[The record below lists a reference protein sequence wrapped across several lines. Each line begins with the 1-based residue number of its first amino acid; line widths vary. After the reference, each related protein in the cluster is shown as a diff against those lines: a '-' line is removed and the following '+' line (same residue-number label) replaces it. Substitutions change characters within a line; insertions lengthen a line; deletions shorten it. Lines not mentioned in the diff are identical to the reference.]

1 MDENNSKKTNKTL
14 RHQRFTTFI
23 LSLPVLVFVVMSLH
37 NKAAERPAAVSDEPA
52 VAQAGASLPSAAPS
66 ADPQQSAA
74 TVWIDV
80 RTPQEYAEG
89 HLKEAANL
97 PLDAFEEL
105 LPATVKDK
113 SAIVALYCRSGNRSG
128 RALAIAQKLG
138 YANAFNAGGYSALK
152 ASRAE

>member
-1 MDENNSKKTNKTL
+1 MDENKARKTNKTL

-37 NKAAERPAAVSDEPA
+37 NKAAERPAAVSEEPA
-52 VAQAGASLPSAAPS
+52 VAQAGASLPSSAPS
-66 ADPQQSAA
+66 A
-74 TVWIDV
+74 V